1 MKKIICLVA
10 LLGVFISAHAQAVKP
25 IKEGNL
31 TGLEILDQQNFP
43 VSKIRPAYDE
53 LEVFS
58 MLSIGGIILGNS
70 YVTTRM
76 WNDTEF
82 IEVPIDPNDASRT
95 VTDTFVK
102 DIRYMVEG
110 TNIWA
115 KKAGKWGLINTSGEV
130 LIPFEFEKLDYIRST
145 ALVATEP
152 ASVPYL
158 LAFKEGKFNIYN
170 QKGTLIL
177 TQEFIPSHFFQK
189 PAQETLD
196 MLEFSY
202 FGDYIITTEGAT
214 LVDSLVKVPAKK
226 QNNKI
231 VAQAYSYHVYFYR
244 GGKLNVW
251 QASTGKLLFEKA
263 PKNLEIHFQDE
274 KGTDYFEPLNVR
286 SFKSIEKFSE
296 NNANHLVPQKIS
308 FIPKD

>member
-1 MKKIICLVA
+1 MKKIFCLVT
-10 LLGVFISAHAQAVKP
+10 LLGLFISAHSQAVKP
-25 IKEGNL
+25 IKEGNF

-43 VSKIRPAYDE
+43 VSKIRPIYDE

-58 MLSIGGIILGNS
+58 RLNLGGISLGNS
-70 YVTTRM
+70 YVSTRM

-82 IEVPIDPNDASRT
+82 IEVPIDPNDPSKT

-102 DIRYMVEG
+102 DIRFMVEG

-115 KKAGKWGLINTSGEV
+115 KKAGKWGLVNTAGEV
-130 LIPFEFEKLDYIRST
+130 LIPFEYEKYDYVRSM
-145 ALVATEP
+145 ALVSTEP
-152 ASVPYL
+152 GSFPYL
-158 LAFKEGKFNIYN
+158 LAFKEGKFSIFN

-177 TQEFIPSHFFQK
+177 AQEFIPTHFFQK
-189 PAQETLD
+189 PTQETLD

-286 SFKSIEKFSE
+286 SFKSIEKFLE
-296 NNANHLVPQKIS
+296 NNSNKLVPQKIS
-308 FIPKD
+308 FIPQD